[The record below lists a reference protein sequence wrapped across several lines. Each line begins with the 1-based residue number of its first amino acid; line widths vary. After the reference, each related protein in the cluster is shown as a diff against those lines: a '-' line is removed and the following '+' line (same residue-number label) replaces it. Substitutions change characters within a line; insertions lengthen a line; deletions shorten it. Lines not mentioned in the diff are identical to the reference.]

1 MNSSKVVFRETVK
14 PEDIEHVREIAV
26 STGFFY
32 DFEIPVAVELVEERL
47 AEGEESGYFF
57 IFAEV
62 EGKTVSYSCYG
73 PIAGTDAGYDLY
85 WIVTHNDYRGSG
97 IGKKLLDE
105 THRVVE
111 SRGGRYIIA
120 ETSSLEKYTPT
131 RLFYEKN
138 NYDKEAIIKDFYM
151 INDDKVV
158 YVKRL

>member
-1 MNSSKVVFRETVK
+1 MNPTQFVFRETVK
-14 PEDIEHVREIAV
+14 PEDVENVRKIAS

-32 DFEIPVAVELVEERL
+32 DFEIPVAVELVEDRL
-47 AEGEESGYFF
+47 AEGEDSGYFF
-57 IFAEV
+57 IFVEV

-85 WIVTHNDYRGSG
+85 WIVTHNDYRGLG

-105 THRVVE
+105 THKVVKN
-111 SRGGRYIIA
+111 RGGRYIIA

-138 NYDKEAIIKDFYM
+138 EYGKDAIIKDFYM
-151 INDDKVV
+151 PGDDKVI

>member
-1 MNSSKVVFRETVK
+1 MSLSPIIFRTQVY
-14 PEDIEHVREIAV
+14 PEDINHVREIVA

-32 DFEIPVAVELVEERL
+32 DFEIPVAVELVEAAIE
-47 AEGEESGYFF
+47 EGEKSGYYF

-62 EGKTVSYSCYG
+62 GGKTVAFSCYG
-73 PIAGTDAGYDLY
+73 PIACTDAGYDLY
-85 WIVTHNDYRGSG
+85 WIVTHNDCRGLG

-105 THRVVE
+105 THRVVSE
-111 SRGGRYIIA
+111 RGGRYIIA

-138 NYDKEAIIKDFYM
+138 EYDKDAVIRDFYM
-151 INDDKVV
+151 PGDDKVI

>member
-1 MNSSKVVFRETVK
+1 MNSTQISFRETVK
-14 PEDIEHVREIAV
+14 PEDVENVRDIAA

-32 DFEIPVAVELVEERL
+32 DFEIPVAVELVEDRL
-47 AEGEESGYFF
+47 AEGVESGYFF
-57 IFAEV
+57 IFVEV

-85 WIVTHNDYRGSG
+85 WIVTHNDYRGLG

-105 THRVVE
+105 THRVVKN
-111 SRGGRYIIA
+111 RGGRYIIA

-138 NYDKEAIIKDFYM
+138 EYDKEAIIKDFYM
-151 INDDKVV
+151 PGDDKVI

>member
-1 MNSSKVVFRETVK
+1 MTSSQIVFREKVK
-14 PEDIEHVREIAV
+14 PEDIEHVREIVV

-32 DFEIPVAVELVEERL
+32 DFEIPVAVELVEEGVE
-47 AEGEESGYFF
+47 EGEDSGYFF

-62 EGKTVSYSCYG
+62 DGKTVSYSCYG

-97 IGKKLLDE
+97 IGKQLLDE
-105 THRVVE
+105 THRIVK

-131 RLFYEKN
+131 RQFYEKN
-138 NYDKEAIIKDFYM
+138 NYDKEAIIKDFYLTG
-151 INDDKVV
+151 DDKVI

>member
-1 MNSSKVVFRETVK
+1 MTSSQIVFREKVK
-14 PEDIEHVREIAV
+14 PEDIEHVREIV
-26 STGFFY
+26 ISTGFFY
-32 DFEIPVAVELVEERL
+32 DFEIPVAVELVEEGVE
-47 AEGEESGYFF
+47 EGEDSGYFF

-62 EGKTVSYSCYG
+62 DGKTVSYSCYG

-97 IGKKLLDE
+97 IGKQLLDE
-105 THRVVE
+105 THRIVKN
-111 SRGGRYIIA
+111 RGGRYIIA

-138 NYDKEAIIKDFYM
+138 KYDRDATIKDFYM
-151 INDDKVV
+151 PGDDKVI

>member
-1 MNSSKVVFRETVK
+1 MNLPKIKFRQNVK
-14 PEDIEHVREIAV
+14 PEDIEHVREIVV

-32 DFEIPVAVELVEERL
+32 DFEIPVAVELVEDRI

-85 WIVTHNDYRGSG
+85 WIVTHNDYRGLG

-105 THRVVE
+105 THKVVKN
-111 SRGGRYIIA
+111 RGGRYIIA

-131 RLFYEKN
+131 RQFYEKN
-138 NYDKEAIIKDFYM
+138 NYDKEAIIKDFYLTG
-151 INDDKVV
+151 DDKVI

>member
-1 MNSSKVVFRETVK
+1 MNSSHLVFRETVK
-14 PEDIEHVREIAV
+14 PEDVEHVREIAT

-57 IFAEV
+57 IFMEA

-85 WIVTHNDYRGSG
+85 WIVTHNDYRGLG

-105 THRVVE
+105 THRVVKN
-111 SRGGRYIIA
+111 RGGRFIIA

-138 NYDKEAIIKDFYM
+138 HYDKEAIIKDFYM
-151 INDDKVV
+151 TGDDKVI

>member
-1 MNSSKVVFRETVK
+1 MNTSQIVFRETVK
-14 PEDIEHVREIAV
+14 PEDVGLVREIAV

-32 DFEIPVAVELVEERL
+32 DFEIPVAVELVEDRL

-62 EGKTVSYSCYG
+62 DGKTVSYSCYG

-105 THRVVE
+105 THKIVKN
-111 SRGGRYIIA
+111 RGGRYIIA

-131 RLFYEKN
+131 RQFYEKN
-138 NYDKEAIIKDFYM
+138 EYDKEAIIKDFYM
-151 INDDKVV
+151 ISDDKVI

>member
-1 MNSSKVVFRETVK
+1 MNSSQLVFRETVK
-14 PEDIEHVREIAV
+14 PEDVENVREIAA

-32 DFEIPVAVELVEERL
+32 DFEIPVAVELVVDRL

-57 IFAEV
+57 IFVEM

-85 WIVTHNDYRGSG
+85 WIVTHNDYRGLG

-105 THRVVE
+105 THRVVKN
-111 SRGGRYIIA
+111 RGGRYIIA

-131 RLFYEKN
+131 RHFYEKN
-138 NYDKEAIIKDFYM
+138 EYDKEAIIKDFYM
-151 INDDKVV
+151 PGDGKVI

>member
-1 MNSSKVVFRETVK
+1 MKSSQIVFREKVK
-14 PEDIEHVREIAV
+14 PEDIEHVRAIVV

-32 DFEIPVAVELVEERL
+32 DFEIPVAVELVEAAVE
-47 AEGEESGYFF
+47 EGDESGYFF

-85 WIVTHNDYRGSG
+85 WIVTHNNSRGSG
-97 IGKKLLDE
+97 IGKQLLDE
-105 THRVVE
+105 THRAVKN
-111 SRGGRYIIA
+111 RGGRYIIA

-138 NYDKEAIIKDFYM
+138 NYTREAVIRDFYM
-151 INDDKVV
+151 TGDSKVI

>member
-1 MNSSKVVFRETVK
+1 MNSDQIVFRHDVK
-14 PEDIEHVREIAV
+14 KADIKNVREIVA

-32 DFEIPVAVELVEERL
+32 DFEIPVAVELVEATI

-62 EGKTVSYSCYG
+62 EGRTVAYSCYG
-73 PIAGTDAGYDLY
+73 QIACTDAGYDLY
-85 WIVTHNDYRGSG
+85 WIVTHNDYRGHG

-105 THRVVE
+105 THRVVRN
-111 SRGGRYIIA
+111 RGGRYIIA
-120 ETSSLEKYTPT
+120 ETSCLEKYVPT

-138 NYDKEAIIKDFYM
+138 NYDRDATIKDFYM
-151 INDDKVV
+151 PGDDKAI

>member
-1 MNSSKVVFRETVK
+1 MNSSQIRFRETVK
-14 PEDIEHVREIAV
+14 PDDVENVREIAA

-32 DFEIPVAVELVEERL
+32 DFEIPVAVELVEDRL
-47 AEGEESGYFF
+47 TEGEESGYFF
-57 IFAEV
+57 IFVEV

-85 WIVTHNDYRGSG
+85 WIVTHNDYRGLG

-105 THRVVE
+105 THRVVKNA
-111 SRGGRYIIA
+111 GGRYIIA

-138 NYDKEAIIKDFYM
+138 NYDKDAVIKDFYM
-151 INDDKVV
+151 PGDDKVI

>member
-1 MNSSKVVFRETVK
+1 MNPTQLVFRETVK
-14 PEDIEHVREIAV
+14 PEDVENVREIAA

-47 AEGEESGYFF
+47 AEGEGSGYFF
-57 IFAEV
+57 IFVET

-85 WIVTHNDYRGSG
+85 WIVTHNDYRGLG
-97 IGKKLLDE
+97 IGKQLLDE
-105 THRVVE
+105 THRVVKNA
-111 SRGGRYIIA
+111 GGRYIIA

-138 NYDKEAIIKDFYM
+138 EYDKDALIKDFYM
-151 INDDKVV
+151 PGDDKVI

>member
-1 MNSSKVVFRETVK
+1 MNLSQIVFREKVK
-14 PEDIEHVREIAV
+14 PEDIEHVREIVV

-32 DFEIPVAVELVEERL
+32 DFEIPVAVELVEDRL

-85 WIVTHNDYRGSG
+85 WIVTHNDYRGLG

-105 THRVVE
+105 THRVVKNA
-111 SRGGRYIIA
+111 GGRYIIA